1 MRDSAFEKFCH
12 WLNTRGKMVFGWL
25 KAGLRR
31 ADAESRGANAGLG
44 TGGGLEYATSGMVAP
59 SGLGFRDAAPAA
71 EAHQQAQQ
79 LLASVKWCPRLDT
92 ADAASVRS
100 VLRDAVDLAGLR
112 QQADGVAPP
121 SVAEIQLLMQDI
133 PGSSVELCEQLHR
146 RLMAEFWHDNTRL
159 YYLLRPVVV
168 LRGSHAAADAREIE
182 RVTIVGQS
190 RCGYSLLK
198 WMLSFDVE
206 EAVTQEQRAMDE
218 EAQRTASVRRL
229 ATLCLS
235 ASATQPQLVAHAN
248 EVHDLWVSVA
258 PSAGNAPQLLWH
270 DSAQHAPVRAA
281 HLQGSSDAHVAAGQ
295 ARQG

>member
-31 ADAESRGANAGLG
+31 TDAESRGANASLG

-133 PGSSVELCEQLHR
+133 PSV
-146 RLMAEFWHDNTRL
+146 
-159 YYLLRPVVV
+159 
-168 LRGSHAAADAREIE
+168 
-182 RVTIVGQS
+182 
-190 RCGYSLLK
+190 
-198 WMLSFDVE
+198 
-206 EAVTQEQRAMDE
+206 
-218 EAQRTASVRRL
+218 
-229 ATLCLS
+229 
-235 ASATQPQLVAHAN
+235 PQFTGK
-248 EVHDLWVSVA
+248 DRW
-258 PSAGNAPQLLWH
+258 
-270 DSAQHAPVRAA
+270 
-281 HLQGSSDAHVAAGQ
+281 
-295 ARQG
+295 